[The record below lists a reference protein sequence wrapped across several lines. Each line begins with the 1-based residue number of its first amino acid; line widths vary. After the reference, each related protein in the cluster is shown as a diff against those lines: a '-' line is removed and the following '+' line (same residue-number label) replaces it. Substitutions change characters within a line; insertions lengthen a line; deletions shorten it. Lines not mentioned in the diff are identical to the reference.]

1 MPNGKTGRLTF
12 VTPTP
17 GEEACIREGFAAYI
31 SDKAVDQLIIGQH
44 LVIGKGRRQEVF
56 LLSAKL
62 WKLYQQVQPQHPYFV
77 GLFLGELKEPNFYP
91 SLHVVH
97 RLADAVK
104 PSAKVITLSKGEQR
118 FLYGRSLE
126 PQEFQSEKPDLDQP
140 RKALVVN
147 NEQEGLGYGEL
158 SKTPSG
164 DVVVKNRLDLGW
176 YLRRGQ

>member
-1 MPNGKTGRLTF
+1 MPNEKTGRLTF

-17 GEEACIREGFAAYI
+17 AEDACIRDGLAVYI
-31 SDKAVDQLIIGQH
+31 SNKAVAQLITDSH

-56 LLSAKL
+56 LLSGNL
-62 WKLYQQVQPQHPYFV
+62 WNLYQQVQPQHPYFI
-77 GLFLGELKEPNFYP
+77 GLFLGELKGTNFHP

-104 PSAKVITLSKGEQR
+104 PSTKVIALSKGEQR
-118 FLYGRSLE
+118 FLYGRPLE
-126 PQEFQSEKPDLDQP
+126 SQEFQSENPNLDQIQ
-140 RKALVVN
+140 KVLVVN
-147 NEQEGLGYGEL
+147 SQQEGLGYGEL
-158 SKTPSG
+158 MKTPSG

>member
-1 MPNGKTGRLTF
+1 MPNGKASRLTF
-12 VTPTP
+12 VIPTQV
-17 GEEACIREGFAAYI
+17 EEACIREGLAMYI
-31 SDKAVDQLIIGQH
+31 SDKAVTQLIKDSH

-56 LLSAKL
+56 LLSENL
-62 WKLYQQVQPQHPYFV
+62 WNLYQQVQPQHPYFV
-77 GLFLGELKEPNFYP
+77 GLFLGELKGTTFHP

-104 PSAKVITLSKGEQR
+104 PSAKVIALSKGEQR

-126 PQEFQSEKPDLDQP
+126 PQEFQSEKPSLDQT
-140 RKALVVN
+140 RKVLVVN
-147 NEQEGLGYGEL
+147 NQQEGLGYGEL
-158 SKTPSG
+158 MKTPDG

>member
-1 MPNGKTGRLTF
+1 MPNGKAGRLIF
-12 VTPTP
+12 VLPTP
-17 GEEACIREGFAAYI
+17 AEEAHIREGFATYI
-31 SDKAVDQLIIGQH
+31 SDTAVDQLIVDSH

-56 LLSAKL
+56 LLSASL

-77 GLFLGELKEPNFYP
+77 GLFLGELKESSFHP
-91 SLHVVH
+91 SLHVIH

-104 PSAKVITLSKGEQR
+104 SAAQVIALPKGEQR

-126 PQEFQSEKPDLDQP
+126 PQEFQSEPLDMNQDQ
-140 RKALVVN
+140 KVVVVN
-147 NEQEGLGYGEL
+147 NEREGLGYGEL
-158 SKTPSG
+158 TKTPAG